1 MYYFSHGS
9 LNAIYHI
16 WYVVYTVNFEHIRF
30 INTLFSLDNYL
41 IAMINSI
48 IKHIYHIN
56 HYPQLKICPQ
66 QQLAALFITL
76 IAFNFS
82 KKSIP
87 NFSI

>member
-1 MYYFSHGS
+1 M
-9 LNAIYHI
+9 I
-16 WYVVYTVNFEHIRF
+16 
-30 INTLFSLDNYL
+30 
-41 IAMINSI
+41 INSI